1 MRGLYVITPALA
13 DDPEV
18 LHQQV
23 KLAISGGAALIQ
35 FRYKGVNSTRRHSLA
50 VAVQAACKDDSIPLI
65 INDHVDL
72 ARALDADGL
81 HLGQTDGALALA
93 RARLGQDAIIGRTCH
108 GSEALMDEAI
118 SAGANYCAFGRL
130 FNSNTKPEAEKL
142 SLLALEKLIKR
153 CPLPVVAIGGITKE
167 NGAQILDAGA
177 SMLAVCGAVFE
188 ATDIAQATYELA
200 RLFEG
205 NI

>member
-1 MRGLYVITPALA
+1 
-13 DDPEV
+13 
-18 LHQQV
+18 
-23 KLAISGGAALIQ
+23 
-35 FRYKGVNSTRRHSLA
+35 
-50 VAVQAACKDDSIPLI
+50 
-65 INDHVDL
+65 
-72 ARALDADGL
+72 
-81 HLGQTDGALALA
+81 LALA